1 MRQNISPHLAEK
13 LEKHGVTKEQK
24 YFEWMIN
31 EFPERINIYA
41 EGDSWFGYPKKNLII
56 GDPSNILAWICNDM
70 RGDINM
76 LRHES
81 NGDEIMEMVYGDQKL
96 KTFEVLER
104 SGNNIDYI
112 LLSGGGNDIVG
123 EYDMNFILKPGQYI
137 DGASAESL
145 IDKVRFERK
154 LESVRN
160 AYIDFMDIRNDFAPE
175 ANIITHMY
183 DIPTA
188 SSEGVHLFGG
198 IVGDWYETKSWMS
211 PYLSD
216 RGIPFD
222 KQNEII
228 LYLLSSFG
236 KTIKNIESLPQANG
250 KFHVLGTQGTLEAG
264 NEDDWRDE
272 IHPSP
277 AGFRKIASL
286 FIDKI
291 KELSSAI

>member
-1 MRQNISPHLAEK
+1 MPHNISPHLAEK
-13 LEKHGVTKEQK
+13 LEKYGVTKEQR

-31 EFPERINIYA
+31 KLPGRINIFA
-41 EGDSWFGYPKKNLII
+41 EGDSWFGYPKKNLIV
-56 GDPSNILAWICNDM
+56 GEPSNILAWICQEM

-81 NGDEIMEMVYGDQKL
+81 NGDEIMEMVYGDQKHN
-96 KTFEVLER
+96 TFEVLER
-104 SGNNIDYI
+104 SGNDIDFI

-137 DGASAESL
+137 EGTSAESL
-145 IDKVRFERK
+145 INKERFERK

-175 ANIITHMY
+175 TEIITHMY
-183 DIPTA
+183 DIPA
-188 SSEGVHLFGG
+188 PSSEGVHLFGG

-216 RGIPFD
+216 RGIPLD

-228 LYLLSSFG
+228 RYLLSSFG
-236 KTIKNIESLPQANG
+236 KTIKKLESLPQAGG
-250 KFHVLGTQGTLEAG
+250 KFHVLETQGTLEAG

-272 IHPSP
+272 IHPTSV
-277 AGFRKIASL
+277 GFRKIATL
-286 FIDKI
+286 FINKI
-291 KELSSAI
+291 KELNGAT